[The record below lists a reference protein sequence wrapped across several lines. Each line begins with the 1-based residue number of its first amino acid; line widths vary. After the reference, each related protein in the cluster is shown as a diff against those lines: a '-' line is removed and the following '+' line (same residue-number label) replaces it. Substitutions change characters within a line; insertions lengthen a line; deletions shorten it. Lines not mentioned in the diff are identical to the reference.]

1 MSTSNNNKEEFRENK
16 FEILIDWIIRHA
28 KIVMPVVLAVC
39 VIVTVVISVNA
50 NKRETER
57 QEDVTANSTLG
68 EITGDTTVVPEVPL
82 KENDNPDITALI
94 DEYYTAQVNGDSDT
108 VRRIVNDIDDK
119 VVMRIE
125 ETSKYIEGYPTL
137 DVYYK
142 DGPKENTYVVYVCSK
157 VKFIDYDEPVPG
169 MTVHYVCQR
178 EDGSYYI
185 NRSDEGEET
194 ELNYIREVNLQD
206 DVIDL
211 SNKVT
216 AEYNNMVAENAEL
229 KQLILDV
236 NEEIEKNI
244 GEALAQAEADNETE
258 NQEGADTNS
267 GEAETSET
275 VTVVTKVKATDV
287 VNIRS
292 SDSETADKLGKAALG
307 EEFDLIEKIE
317 NGWSKISYDG
327 KEAYIKSEYLED
339 VETMEV
345 AANDNEGNADANT
358 GDNASTNNSQS
369 NDDTSTT
376 GTVTVID
383 NVRIRSGAS
392 ENSEKI
398 ATAYVGEK
406 LELIMKQADGWTKI
420 KYNGQVAYVKSE
432 FVE

>member
-1 MSTSNNNKEEFRENK
+1 MSTSNNNKREFLVNK
-16 FEILIDWIIRHA
+16 FEILVDWIVRHA
-28 KIVMPVVLAVC
+28 KIVMPLILAVC

-142 DGPKENTYVVYVCSK
+142 EGPRENTYVVYVCSK

-169 MTVHYVCQR
+169 MTVHYVCQK

-185 NRSDEGEET
+185 NRSDEGEES
-194 ELNYIREVNLQD
+194 EINYIRELNFQD

-244 GEALAQAEADNETE
+244 GEALAQAEAANESE
-258 NQEGADTNS
+258 NPEGADANS
-267 GEAETSET
+267 GEAEDPGT

-345 AANDNEGNADANT
+345 AANDNEGNADANA

-369 NDDTSTT
+369 NDETTT

-420 KYNGQVAYVKSE
+420 KYKGQVAYVKSE